1 MSGIPGEVWLVL
13 ASFVAAIASGL
24 AGFAFALIAS
34 AVYLHLRLP
43 VDATPLILA
52 ASLLAQ
58 GFSILGVRDA
68 VDWRRLAPFLI
79 GGVIGIPLGVLLLQ
93 SALARAAEARDRN
106 LPRRLFD
113 LHAGARRAP
122 RPVTAWA
129 ASRSMARSVS
139 SAACWA
145 VSPGCQGRSPRRGPA
160 LRGWSKNEQRGVYQ
174 PYIFVM
180 QAVALVYLYFD
191 GGIGPQVVSDFL
203 WCLPA
208 VALGV
213 WLGLRLYARV
223 DDATFRRIVLVLLLA
238 SGVVLFL

>member
-34 AVYLHLRLP
+34 AAYLHLRLP

-58 GFSILGVRDA
+58 CFSILGVRDA
-68 VDWRRLAPFLI
+68 VDWRRLAPFLV
-79 GGVIGIPLGVLLLQ
+79 GGVLGIPLGVMLLHGVSPEPLKRGIGAFLVAY
-93 SALARAAEARDRN
+93 S
-106 LPRRLFD
+106 LFM
-113 LHAGARRAP
+113 LLRGVP
-122 RPVTAWA
+122 KPVTFGGAPLDA
-129 ASRSMARSVS
+129 AIGFVGGAMGGLGGLSG
-139 SAACWA
+139 A
-145 VSPGCQGRSPRRGPA
+145 VPTLWTG

-174 PYIFVM
+174 PYIFFM
-180 QAVALVYLYFD
+180 QAVALGYLYVD
-191 GGIGPQVVSDFL
+191 GGVGPQAVSDFL

-213 WLGLRLYARV
+213 WVGLKLYARV

-238 SGVVLFL
+238 SGVVLSI

>member
-1 MSGIPGEVWLVL
+1 MNEVPSEVWLML

-43 VDATPLILA
+43 VDATPLVLA

-58 GFSILGVRDA
+58 TFSILGVRDA
-68 VDWRRLAPFLI
+68 IDWRRLAPFLI

-93 SALARAAEARDRN
+93 SVSPEPLKRAIGVFLVVYAIYMLARGVPQPIRIG
-106 LPRRLFD
+106 
-113 LHAGARRAP
+113 GAPLDGVIGFVGGVLGGLGGLSGAIP
-122 RPVTAWA
+122 TPWT
-129 ASRSMARSVS
+129 
-139 SAACWA
+139 
-145 VSPGCQGRSPRRGPA
+145 G

-191 GGIGPQVVSDFL
+191 GGIGPQAVSDFL

-213 WLGLRLYARV
+213 WIGLRLYARV
-223 DDATFRRIVLVLLLA
+223 DDATFRRIVLGLLLA
-238 SGVVLFL
+238 SGVVLVA